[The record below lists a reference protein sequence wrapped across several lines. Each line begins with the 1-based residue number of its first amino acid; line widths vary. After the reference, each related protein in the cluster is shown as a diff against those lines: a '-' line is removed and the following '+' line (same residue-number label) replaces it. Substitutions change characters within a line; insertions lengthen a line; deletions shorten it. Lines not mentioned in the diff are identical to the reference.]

1 MTDYW
6 ILDLFFLL
14 PSRYVSWNNTK
25 AELILALL
33 CPHKTFWSYSFTTNS
48 YRDILVTHDGSVLT
62 TFILDMDSVAGPTVS
77 QLGGTKIPQGQHPV
91 LLFNCELSLQ
101 TQSGKMVKLV
111 LSTYDIPNNV
121 GDFKPDEMKEWLRKN
136 LALGRCLIY
145 ISTVLGGGIQDS
157 LSTYHGSQFLWKNIN
172 RHSNTRSSFIISTAL
187 LNSKTRN
194 ICYYTTLLYFII
206 QKYQQG
212 LVFDNLPSGPSPAA
226 SLLLLVPALTGQ
238 LTGHVLP
245 HPAQSLLQLLW
256 YLRLHPGNVPITTL
270 LSVISL
276 FIYLTS
282 LKNCFLAATNIPS
295 SESRTNWTI
304 L

>member
-25 AELILALL
+25 AELILASL
-33 CPHKTFWSYSFTTNS
+33 CPHYTFWSFT
-48 YRDILVTHDGSVLT
+48 
-62 TFILDMDSVAGPTVS
+62 
-77 QLGGTKIPQGQHPV
+77 
-91 LLFNCELSLQ
+91 
-101 TQSGKMVKLV
+101 
-111 LSTYDIPNNV
+111 
-121 GDFKPDEMKEWLRKN
+121 
-136 LALGRCLIY
+136 
-145 ISTVLGGGIQDS
+145 
-157 LSTYHGSQFLWKNIN
+157 
-172 RHSNTRSSFIISTAL
+172 
-187 LNSKTRN
+187 
-194 ICYYTTLLYFII
+194 LYFII
-206 QKYQQG
+206 QKYQQC

-304 L
+304 LYHLAVLSDYR